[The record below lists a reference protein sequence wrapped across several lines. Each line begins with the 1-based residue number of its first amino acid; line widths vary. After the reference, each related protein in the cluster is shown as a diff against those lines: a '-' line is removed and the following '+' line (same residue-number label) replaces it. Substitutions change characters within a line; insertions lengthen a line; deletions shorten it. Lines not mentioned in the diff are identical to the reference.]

1 MISTHKSLSHRRQ
14 CELLEI
20 NRSSLYYK
28 PLGESAENLS
38 IMKLID
44 RIHTE
49 HPSFGVLRLQDELS
63 EHNLFINH
71 KRVRR
76 LMRKMGIQVIY
87 PKRNLS
93 RLGKAEY
100 IRPYLLRGL
109 EVVRR
114 SEERR
119 VGKECRSGW

>member
-1 MISTHKSLSHRRQ
+1 
-14 CELLEI
+14 
-20 NRSSLYYK
+20 
-28 PLGESAENLS
+28 
-38 IMKLID
+38 MKLID

-63 EHNLFINH
+63 EHDLFINH

-76 LMRKMGIQVIY
+76 LMRKMGIHAIY

-109 EVVRR
+109 EVVRPN
-114 SEERR
+114 
-119 VGKECRSGW
+119 